1 MIIFALVKRARLR
14 KRILTAQTSTPVLAQ
29 PGESLSLLFEMDKL
43 KNFITN
49 ILGIVALAI
58 LWAFYAPYAICKALI
73 DIEALKEF
81 SEDVMIAIGN
91 IRYEAGRALRR
102 RSTHNAVIN
111 ECMRELQKQEGLKDA
126 KGNLWLGIHKFLKDQ
141 YK

>member
-1 MIIFALVKRARLR
+1 MIN
-14 KRILTAQTSTPVLAQ
+14 SVLAQ
-29 PGESLSLLFEMDKL
+29 PGESLSLFYKMNKL

-73 DIEALKEF
+73 DIEALKDF

-91 IRYEAGRALRR
+91 IRYDAGRALRR

-111 ECMRELQKQEGLKDA
+111 ECIKELQKQEGLKDA
-126 KGNLWLGIHKFLKDQ
+126 KGNLWLGIYNFLNEQ